1 MLNTFEYKYINFILS
16 QSIKWL
22 NLHEYA
28 NLHIMRKYVMLLAV
42 TAMFMLTGCDFFRQL
57 AGRPTSEEIEAMR
70 VEKLRIE
77 EERLQESLI
86 RLQEEKQA
94 VADSI
99 EAMKLIRQQEGTLLN
114 PNALGGLFAT
124 KLEAKYTVIVGA
136 FTRRSNAERL
146 HKQVSDKGYSPLLI
160 SLRSGLIAV
169 GVCPVESKAE
179 AMQAVRKV
187 KGEDFCPDDV
197 WILANE

>member
-1 MLNTFEYKYINFILS
+1 MS

-136 FTRRSNAERL
+136 FTKRANAERL